1 MNNNLKKITEF
12 IKSNDNYSDYN
23 FVKEF
28 LFKLNFT
35 KIKFKQNGGDKK
47 LEEIQTENTNND
59 KLINIKEGT
68 ILFHTSLNKK
78 NIFNNEEIVNLTSNY
93 KVAFDKINNNTTKKF
108 FINAFEV
115 NKDIN
120 NILIKS
126 LNDIKDL
133 NLDYNFLN
141 ENSYSGFVFYYPKNE
156 IEFYNFDKSNLLKN
170 NSEFILCNL
179 QNHLEYLYSNEVVL
193 IH

>member
-35 KIKFKQNGGDKK
+35 KIKLNQNGGRTN
-47 LEEIQTENTNND
+47 LGEIETEITNND

-78 NIFNNEEIVNLTSNY
+78 NSFNNQEIINLTSNY
-93 KVAFDKINNNTTKKF
+93 KVAFDKINNTTNKNF

-115 NKDIN
+115 KKDIN

-126 LNDIKDL
+126 LIDIKDI

-156 IEFYNFDKSNLLKN
+156 IEFYNSTNFNKS